1 MTDRASDRQAI
12 STVLPEHVEA
22 VNSTDVELL
31 PGGFTDDLVSIAPG
45 MAPVLGKLA
54 MGEYITPIHDRA
66 SISIV
71 IEPEALELR
80 GDRAVE
86 WGTCHGEM
94 CPGCGP
100 EAVTPLTKN
109 APAAPATGAN
119 DASGS
124 SVVAAGL
131 EPATSTM

>member
-12 STVLPEHVEA
+12 STVLSEHVEA

-31 PGGFTDDLVSIAPG
+31 PGWFTDDLVSIAPG

-66 SISIV
+66 SIRIV

-86 WGTCHGEM
+86 WER
-94 CPGCGP
+94 
-100 EAVTPLTKN
+100 
-109 APAAPATGAN
+109 ATARCARGA
-119 DASGS
+119 GRRQ
-124 SVVAAGL
+124 
-131 EPATSTM
+131 